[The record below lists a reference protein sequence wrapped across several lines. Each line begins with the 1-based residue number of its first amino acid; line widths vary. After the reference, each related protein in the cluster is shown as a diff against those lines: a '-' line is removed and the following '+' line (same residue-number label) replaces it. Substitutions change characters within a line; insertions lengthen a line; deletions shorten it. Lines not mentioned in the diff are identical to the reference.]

1 MEYGVIINNDITL
14 GLSRIQHSDTA
25 LKDFFFS
32 KICFIK
38 IIGVGLQTYG

>member
-1 MEYGVIINNDITL
+1 MEYGVIINNDNSRPELCPTFGHCPQ
-14 GLSRIQHSDTA
+14 GL
-25 LKDFFFS
+25 FFS